1 MNNVLAEANTKIYMH
16 VYRYISSLD
25 YYCRIICQNKAKLDE
40 LGNQV
45 MINTY
50 NQWMPWHRYMYIR
63 CRLYHSHAQ
72 NMVFLYVN
80 VCLYLNVNFV
90 ILYVVVQRAKRK
102 TAVAILVPQFSYF
115 NFHMNF
121 SCKLSVY
128 IYICFLCMKIENK
141 FYSIYSILCITSPMT
156 T

>member
-1 MNNVLAEANTKIYMH
+1 
-16 VYRYISSLD
+16 
-25 YYCRIICQNKAKLDE
+25 
-40 LGNQV
+40 
-45 MINTY
+45 MITG
-50 NQWMPWHRYMYIR
+50 
-63 CRLYHSHAQ
+63 
-72 NMVFLYVN
+72 MVFLYVN

-141 FYSIYSILCITSPMT
+141 FYSILFYSIFPTYTFFITGTFRS
-156 T
+156 

>member
-1 MNNVLAEANTKIYMH
+1 
-16 VYRYISSLD
+16 
-25 YYCRIICQNKAKLDE
+25 
-40 LGNQV
+40 
-45 MINTY
+45 MITG
-50 NQWMPWHRYMYIR
+50 
-63 CRLYHSHAQ
+63 
-72 NMVFLYVN
+72 MVFLYVN

-141 FYSIYSILCITSPMT
+141 FYSILFYSIHDKASNNVVFVCKQYYIQCLIK
-156 T
+156 

>member
-1 MNNVLAEANTKIYMH
+1 MCV
-16 VYRYISSLD
+16 
-25 YYCRIICQNKAKLDE
+25 C
-40 LGNQV
+40 
-45 MINTY
+45 MITG
-50 NQWMPWHRYMYIR
+50 
-63 CRLYHSHAQ
+63 
-72 NMVFLYVN
+72 MVFLYVN

-141 FYSIYSILCITSPMT
+141 FYSILFYSAGDTYREGVVLPF
-156 T
+156 

>member
-1 MNNVLAEANTKIYMH
+1 
-16 VYRYISSLD
+16 
-25 YYCRIICQNKAKLDE
+25 
-40 LGNQV
+40 
-45 MINTY
+45 MITG
-50 NQWMPWHRYMYIR
+50 
-63 CRLYHSHAQ
+63 
-72 NMVFLYVN
+72 MVFLYVN

-141 FYSIYSILCITSPMT
+141 FYSILFYSILAYCRHVQLMAYT
-156 T
+156 

>member
-1 MNNVLAEANTKIYMH
+1 
-16 VYRYISSLD
+16 
-25 YYCRIICQNKAKLDE
+25 
-40 LGNQV
+40 
-45 MINTY
+45 MITG
-50 NQWMPWHRYMYIR
+50 
-63 CRLYHSHAQ
+63 
-72 NMVFLYVN
+72 MVFLYVN

-141 FYSIYSILCITSPMT
+141 FYSILFYGFTRIFLY
-156 T
+156 